1 MRLRPR
7 ARIRQHGTS
16 RERGA
21 VIPLVAMMLS
31 TLMLGAAFTV
41 DLGRLRT
48 ARRDLQADADFLA
61 LDAASVLE
69 GQPADEVLPL
79 VVDEANASADRNNY
93 AFETI
98 TSEHVELGIWQSN
111 AFDAFDT
118 TDGHEVPNAVR
129 ITLTDSVDMLF
140 DFSTDRRSVTRTAIG
155 VNDFPI
161 CLPFPCTPPPGGV
174 RPSARAELGSV
185 LARLDTYQSPAATA
199 ASDAAVELQATFMN
213 HLYSAFLGITEGVP
227 LGAGVTGES
236 NPPPVTGPSGGLR
249 LDVISYKGLADALV
263 SIDQIAEELAVTGD
277 LTVGSVEELAIVE
290 DLSVKHFLE
299 ATATVLSRGS
309 ATEVAA
315 GSILGEIAA
324 KVDAALT
331 MEFGRYLQ
339 TSTGRAGAV
348 ETFVNVDD
356 LLLATVS
363 IIDQK
368 NFANVALPLS
378 VPGAPSTVLAR
389 VTVIEPP
396 QWHQGLR
403 GTGDYGP
410 STAQIRVE
418 VNVPVQSVPLDLGL
432 LSPLLSPTTRPG
444 NIPLVLE
451 VAKAQSRYGDMA
463 CPTSSDT
470 SWTDLH
476 VENGGLEVSFD
487 AGSPGILATA
497 AVPGWVLD
505 STSLVHGQ
513 LGLSVLGLDIDL
525 DSATAVDHARTWVGG
540 LENAGD
546 LSSNIALIENYETR
560 RHVPPYQTEWLQYP
574 SSPAPPQILGQTFD
588 SVQLNSAGLT
598 ADVLSWL
605 TQETFNALEPIVDQ
619 LDTALAD
626 PLLQAMGVTLAGS
639 DARVQQQLCESVYVS

>member
-1 MRLRPR
+1 MRSRPR
-7 ARIRQHGTS
+7 ARIRRHTAP

-93 AFETI
+93 AFEPI
-98 TSEHVELGIWQSN
+98 TSEHVELGTWQSN
-111 AFDAFDT
+111 SFDT
-118 TDGHEVPNAVR
+118 VDGHEVPNAVR
-129 ITLTDSVDMLF
+129 ITLTDAVDMLF
-140 DFSTDRRSVTRTAIG
+140 DFSTEQRSVTRSAIG

-199 ASDAAVELQATFMN
+199 ASDAAAELQATFMN

-277 LTVGSVEELAIVE
+277 LTAGSVEELALVE
-290 DLSVKHFLE
+290 DLSVKRFLE

-309 ATEVAA
+309 AAEVAA
-315 GSILGEIAA
+315 GSILGDIAA
-324 KVDAALT
+324 KVDAAFT

-339 TSTGRAGAV
+339 TTTGRAGAV

-356 LLLATVS
+356 LLLGTVS

-368 NFANVALPLS
+368 NFVNVELPLN
-378 VPGAPSTVLAR
+378 VPGAPPTVLAR

-403 GTGDYGP
+403 HTGDYGP
-410 STAQIRVE
+410 STAQIRIE
-418 VNVPVQSVPLDLGL
+418 VNVPVPSVPLDLGL
-432 LSPLLSPTTRPG
+432 LSPLLSPITRPG

-451 VAKAQSRYGDMA
+451 VAKAESRYGDMA
-463 CPTSSDT
+463 CPTSADT

-476 VENGGLEVSFD
+476 VENGGLEVRFD
-487 AGSPGILATA
+487 ADSPGILATA
-497 AVPGWVLD
+497 AEELLT

-513 LGLSVLGLDIDL
+513 LGLSLLGLNIDL
-525 DSATAVDHARTWVGG
+525 NSTTAVDHARTWVGG

-546 LSSNIALIENYETR
+546 LNSNIALLENYETR

-574 SSPAPPQILGQTFD
+574 SSPAPTQVLGQTFD
-588 SVQLNSAGLT
+588 SVQLNSTGLT

-605 TQETFNALEPIVDQ
+605 TQETFNTLDPIVDQ

-639 DARVQQQLCESVYVS
+639 DARVQQLLCESVYVS